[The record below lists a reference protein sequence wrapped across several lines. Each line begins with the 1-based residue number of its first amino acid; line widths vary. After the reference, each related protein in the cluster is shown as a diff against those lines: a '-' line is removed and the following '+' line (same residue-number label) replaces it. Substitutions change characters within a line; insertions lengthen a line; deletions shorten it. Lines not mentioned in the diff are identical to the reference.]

1 MKNNF
6 FKICTICS
14 LFIVFFMVISCA
26 NDAETK
32 YIVTNQIVQVPAE
45 EQEKTYS
52 VNVLN
57 NIICKENL
65 QGIDRLYFK
74 EGAEDIPYVN
84 IELLCNNFTTVEYP
98 EKYKVLITSNNN
110 NYTSTVLIDLT
121 KRKIYFS
128 NYDHY
133 MSQFYGGSS
142 KKTFFDLANVK
153 ENDFIKIE
161 KSFNSWG
168 APIEVNF
175 SGFEDFVL
183 CAEIDGKLNYYVSL
197 NTFGNLFTAFKSV
210 VYNGK
215 EVYSRNE
222 IIDKIVN
229 REEFREEFYRFD
241 EGTGK
246 KMRSSALTDFTYNEL
261 CINLDLNYGL
271 KELHGNKFDC
281 FDSYFEYVGLKS
293 KLLDP
298 DPEIFCKAIWEL
310 CHAYFSDYHSIFM
323 LASYYCGY
331 DIAKKF
337 AERVETGDE
346 NLLTGNSL
354 YEKMVLYKTARQNV
368 YREKVP
374 GLEFS
379 DDGKTAIVRFDQYT
393 TSGDS
398 DLNAIINETNLELGK
413 TTEDICN
420 SIKENY
426 TAIQKDIKTE
436 YYLYCVNKMIKK
448 NPEVE
453 NVILDMSNNG
463 GGACRTAVAT
473 LAWMLGEVQTNITN
487 SITGAKFSS
496 VYVCDIN
503 ADGKFDE
510 NDTIKDKKLFC
521 LISPASFSCGNMVP
535 AMLKSSDRV
544 VLLGETSGG
553 GSACVYSTMA
563 ADSTIFQISSRYV
576 MSENKNGSNYDIDK
590 GIEPHVRLQPETLY
604 NKEKICSIV
613 ANKN

>member
-6 FKICTICS
+6 YKICSICS

-57 NIICKENL
+57 NIICKEIL
-65 QGIDRLYFK
+65 QGNDRVYFK

-84 IELLCNNFTTVEYP
+84 IEKLCNYFTVEYP

-133 MSQFYGGSS
+133 MSKFRSRSS
-142 KKTFFDLANVK
+142 KTFFDFAEVQ

-197 NTFGNLFTAFKSV
+197 NTFGNLFTNYRY

-222 IIDKIVN
+222 IIDNVN
-229 REEFREEFYRFD
+229 KKEFYRFD

-346 NLLTGNSL
+346 NLLTGGSIDKKSEL
-354 YEKMVLYKTARQNV
+354 YNTARQNV
-368 YREKVP
+368 YGENVP

-379 DDGKTAIVRFDQYT
+379 DDGKTAIVRFDEYT
-393 TSGDS
+393 AAEDS
-398 DLNAIINETNLELGK
+398 DLNAIINETNQKLEK
-413 TTEDICN
+413 TTEEICEL
-420 SIKENY
+420 IKTDY
-426 TAIQKDIKTE
+426 IAIQKHIVTE
-436 YYLYCVNKMIKK
+436 YYLYCVNKMIKE

-487 SITGAKFSS
+487 SITGAKCSS

-553 GSACVYSTMA
+553 GSACVYTTMA

-604 NKEKICSIV
+604 DRETICRIV
-613 ANKN
+613 ANMD

>member
-32 YIVTNQIVQVPAE
+32 YMIVQVPAE

-57 NIICKENL
+57 NIICKEIL
-65 QGIDRLYFK
+65 QGNDRVYFK

-84 IELLCNNFTTVEYP
+84 IEKLRNYFTVEYP

-110 NYTSTVLIDLT
+110 NYTSTALIDLT

-133 MSQFYGGSS
+133 MSMFQSS
-142 KKTFFDLANVK
+142 SSKTFFDIANVQ

-197 NTFGNLFTAFKSV
+197 NTFGNLFTNYRY

-215 EVYSRNE
+215 EEYSVNK
-222 IIDKIVN
+222 IINNGFDNAK
-229 REEFREEFYRFD
+229 EFYRFD

-246 KMRSSALTDFTYNEL
+246 KMRSSALTNFTYNEL

-293 KLLDP
+293 KLLNP
-298 DPEIFCKAIWEL
+298 DPEIFCKAIWDL
-310 CHAYFSDYHSIFM
+310 CEAYFSDNHSNFKF
-323 LASYYCGY
+323 ASYYCGY

-346 NLLTGNSL
+346 NLLTGNSISKKMEL
-354 YEKMVLYKTARQNV
+354 YYTARQNA
-368 YREKVP
+368 YDENIP

-379 DDGKTAIVRFDQYT
+379 DDEKTAIVRFDHYT

-448 NPEVE
+448 NPKVE
-453 NVILDMSNNG
+453 NVILDMSNNTG
-463 GGACRTAVAT
+463 GSCRTAVAT

-487 SITGAKFSS
+487 SITGAKCSS

-553 GSACVYSTMA
+553 GSACVYPTMA
-563 ADSTIFQISSRYV
+563 ADSTTFRISSRYV

-613 ANKN
+613 ANMK

>member
-6 FKICTICS
+6 YKICSICS
-14 LFIVFFMVISCA
+14 LFIVFFMVISCS

-32 YIVTNQIVQVPAE
+32 YMVVQVPAE

-65 QGIDRLYFK
+65 QGIDCLYFK

-84 IELLCNNFTTVEYP
+84 IEELCNYYFTVEYP
-98 EKYKVLITSNNN
+98 EKYKVLITSKNN

-133 MSQFYGGSS
+133 ISQFYSESS
-142 KKTFFDLANVK
+142 KLFFDLANVQ

-197 NTFGNLFTAFKSV
+197 NTYGNLFTAFKSV

-215 EVYSRNE
+215 EVYSVNK
-222 IIDKIVN
+222 IIYNGFDNPK
-229 REEFREEFYRFD
+229 EFYRFD

-293 KLLDP
+293 KLLNP
-298 DPEIFCKAIWEL
+298 DPEIFCKAIWDL
-310 CHAYFSDYHSIFM
+310 CEAYFSDNHSNFKF
-323 LASYYCGY
+323 ASYYCGY

-346 NLLTGNSL
+346 NLLTGNSISKKMEL
-354 YEKMVLYKTARQNV
+354 YYTARQNV
-368 YREKVP
+368 YGEDIP

-379 DDGKTAIVRFDQYT
+379 DDGKTAIVRFDHYT
-393 TSGDS
+393 NSEDY
-398 DLNAIINETNLELGK
+398 DLNAIINETNQKLEK

-426 TAIQKDIKTE
+426 TAIQKDIDTE
-436 YYLYCVNKMIKK
+436 YYLYCVNKMIKE

-453 NVILDMSNNG
+453 NVILDMSNNTG
-463 GGACRTAVAT
+463 GSCRTAVAT

-487 SITGAKFSS
+487 SITGAKCSS

-553 GSACVYSTMA
+553 GSACVYPTMA
-563 ADSTIFQISSRYV
+563 ADSTTFRISSRYV

-604 NKEKICSIV
+604 DRETICSIV
-613 ANKN
+613 ANMD

>member
-6 FKICTICS
+6 YKICSICS

-84 IELLCNNFTTVEYP
+84 IEVLCDDFTVEYP
-98 EKYKVLITSNNN
+98 EKYKVLITSKNN

-133 MSQFYGGSS
+133 ISQFYSESS
-142 KKTFFDLANVK
+142 KLFFDLANVQ

-197 NTFGNLFTAFKSV
+197 NTYGNLFTAFKSV

-215 EVYSRNE
+215 EVYSVNK
-222 IIDKIVN
+222 IINNGFDNAK
-229 REEFREEFYRFD
+229 EFYRFD

-246 KMRSSALTDFTYNEL
+246 KMRSSALTNFTYNEL

-293 KLLDP
+293 KLLNP
-298 DPEIFCKAIWEL
+298 DPEIFCKAIWDL
-310 CHAYFSDYHSIFM
+310 CEAYFSDNHSNFKF
-323 LASYYCGY
+323 ASYYCGY

-346 NLLTGNSL
+346 NLLTGNSISKKMEL
-354 YEKMVLYKTARQNV
+354 YYTARQNA
-368 YREKVP
+368 YDENIP

-379 DDGKTAIVRFDQYT
+379 DDEKTAIVRFDHYT

-398 DLNAIINETNLELGK
+398 DLNAIINKTNLELGK

-426 TAIQKDIKTE
+426 TAIQNDIKTE

-448 NPEVE
+448 NPKVE
-453 NVILDMSNNG
+453 NVILDMSNNTG
-463 GGACRTAVAT
+463 GSCRTAVAT

-487 SITGAKFSS
+487 SITGAKCSS

-553 GSACVYSTMA
+553 GSAVVYPTMA
-563 ADSTIFQISSRYV
+563 ADSTTFRISSRYV

-604 NKEKICSIV
+604 DRETICSIV
-613 ANKN
+613 ANMD

>member
-6 FKICTICS
+6 YKICSICS

-57 NIICKENL
+57 NIICKETL
-65 QGIDRLYFK
+65 QGKARAYFK

-84 IELLCNNFTTVEYP
+84 IEELCNNFTTVEYP

-110 NYTSTVLIDLT
+110 NYTSTALIDLT

-133 MSQFYGGSS
+133 MSQFRSCSS
-142 KKTFFDLANVK
+142 KTFFDFAHVQ

-197 NTFGNLFTAFKSV
+197 NTYGNLFTAFKSV

-215 EVYSRNE
+215 EVYSVNK
-222 IIDKIVN
+222 IINNNGFDNAK
-229 REEFREEFYRFD
+229 EFYRFD

-246 KMRSSALTDFTYNEL
+246 KMRSSALTNFTYNEL

-293 KLLDP
+293 KLLNP
-298 DPEIFCKAIWEL
+298 DPEIFCKAIWDL
-310 CHAYFSDYHSIFM
+310 CEAYFSDNHSNFKF
-323 LASYYCGY
+323 ASYYCGY

-346 NLLTGNSL
+346 NLLTGESL
-354 YEKMVLYKTARQNV
+354 GKKIELYYTARQNA
-368 YREKVP
+368 YIENIP

-379 DDGKTAIVRFDQYT
+379 DDGKTAIVRFDHYT

-426 TAIQKDIKTE
+426 TAIQNDIKTE

-453 NVILDMSNNG
+453 NVILDMSNNTG
-463 GGACRTAVAT
+463 GSCRTAVAT
-473 LAWMLGEVQTNITN
+473 LAWMLGEVQINITN
-487 SITGAKFSS
+487 SITGAKCSS

-553 GSACVYSTMA
+553 GSACVYPTMT
-563 ADSTIFQISSRYV
+563 ADSTTFRISSRYV

-604 NKEKICSIV
+604 DRETICSIV
-613 ANKN
+613 ANMD

>member
-65 QGIDRLYFK
+65 QGIDCLYFK

-84 IELLCNNFTTVEYP
+84 ITELCNYFTVEYP

-110 NYTSTVLIDLT
+110 NYTSTALIDLT

-133 MSQFYGGSS
+133 ISQFYSESS
-142 KKTFFDLANVK
+142 KLFFDLANVQ

-197 NTFGNLFTAFKSV
+197 NTYGNLFTAFKSV

-215 EVYSRNE
+215 EVYSVNK
-222 IIDKIVN
+222 IINNGFDNAK
-229 REEFREEFYRFD
+229 EFYRFD

-246 KMRSSALTDFTYNEL
+246 KMRSSALTNFTYNEL

-298 DPEIFCKAIWEL
+298 DPEIFCKAIWDL
-310 CHAYFSDYHSIFM
+310 CEAYFSDNHSNFKF
-323 LASYYCGY
+323 ASYYCGY

-346 NLLTGNSL
+346 NLLTGNSISKKMEL
-354 YEKMVLYKTARQNV
+354 YYTARQNA
-368 YREKVP
+368 YDENIP

-379 DDGKTAIVRFDQYT
+379 DDGKTAIVRFDHYT
-393 TSGDS
+393 NSGDS

-413 TTEDICN
+413 TTEDICDL
-420 SIKENY
+420 IKKNY
-426 TAIQKDIKTE
+426 TSIQNDIKTE
-436 YYLYCVNKMIKK
+436 YYLYCVNKMIKE

-487 SITGAKFSS
+487 SITGAKCSS

-553 GSACVYSTMA
+553 GSACVYPTMA
-563 ADSTIFQISSRYV
+563 ADSTTFRISSRYV

-613 ANKN
+613 ADMK

>member
-14 LFIVFFMVISCA
+14 IFIVFFMVISCA

-32 YIVTNQIVQVPAE
+32 YMIVQVPAE

-57 NIICKENL
+57 NIICKEIL
-65 QGIDRLYFK
+65 QGNDRVYFK

-84 IELLCNNFTTVEYP
+84 IEKLRNYFTVEYP

-110 NYTSTVLIDLT
+110 NYTSTALIDLT

-133 MSQFYGGSS
+133 MSKFQRNSS
-142 KKTFFDLANVK
+142 KTFFDIANLASEQ

-183 CAEIDGKLNYYVSL
+183 CAEIDGELNYYVSL
-197 NTFGNLFTAFKSV
+197 NTFGNLFTNGQY

-215 EVYSRNE
+215 EVYSVNKIINE
-222 IIDKIVN
+222 FDNAK
-229 REEFREEFYRFD
+229 EFYRFD

-293 KLLDP
+293 KLLNP
-298 DPEIFCKAIWEL
+298 DPEIFCKAIWDL
-310 CHAYFSDYHSIFM
+310 CHAYFSDNHSNFL

-346 NLLTGNSL
+346 NLLTGGSIDKKSEL
-354 YEKMVLYKTARQNV
+354 YNTARQNV
-368 YREKVP
+368 YGENVP

-379 DDGKTAIVRFDQYT
+379 DDGKTAIVRFDEYT
-393 TSGDS
+393 AAEDS
-398 DLNAIINETNLELGK
+398 DLNAIINETNQKLEK
-413 TTEDICN
+413 TTIEICEL
-420 SIKENY
+420 IKTDY
-426 TAIQKDIKTE
+426 TAIQKHIVTE
-436 YYLYCVNKMIKK
+436 YYLYCVNKMIKEK
-448 NPEVE
+448 PEVE

-487 SITGAKFSS
+487 SITGAKCSS

-553 GSACVYSTMA
+553 GSAVVYETMA
-563 ADSTIFQISSRYV
+563 ADSTIFRISSRYV

-604 NKEKICSIV
+604 DRETICSIV
-613 ANKN
+613 ANMD

>member
-32 YIVTNQIVQVPAE
+32 YMIVQVPAE
-45 EQEKTYS
+45 EKEKTYS

-65 QGIDRLYFK
+65 QGIDCLYFK

-84 IELLCNNFTTVEYP
+84 IEELCNYYFTVEYP

-133 MSQFYGGSS
+133 ISQFYSESS
-142 KKTFFDLANVK
+142 KLFFDLANVQ

-197 NTFGNLFTAFKSV
+197 NTYGNLFTAFKSV

-215 EVYSRNE
+215 EVYSVNK
-222 IIDKIVN
+222 IINNGFDNAK
-229 REEFREEFYRFD
+229 EFYRFD

-246 KMRSSALTDFTYNEL
+246 KMRSSALTNFTYNEL

-293 KLLDP
+293 KLLNP
-298 DPEIFCKAIWEL
+298 DPEIFCKAIWDL
-310 CHAYFSDYHSIFM
+310 CEAYFSDNHSNFKF
-323 LASYYCGY
+323 ASYYCGY

-346 NLLTGNSL
+346 NLLTGNSISKKMEL
-354 YEKMVLYKTARQNV
+354 YYTARQNA
-368 YREKVP
+368 YDENIP

-379 DDGKTAIVRFDQYT
+379 DDEKTAIVRFDHYT

-426 TAIQKDIKTE
+426 TAIQNDIKTE

-448 NPEVE
+448 NPKVE
-453 NVILDMSNNG
+453 NVILDMSNNTG
-463 GGACRTAVAT
+463 GSCRTAVAT

-487 SITGAKFSS
+487 SITGAKCSS

-553 GSACVYSTMA
+553 GSAVVYETMA
-563 ADSTIFQISSRYV
+563 ADSTIFNISSRYV

-604 NKEKICSIV
+604 DRETICSIV
-613 ANKN
+613 ANMD

>member
-6 FKICTICS
+6 YKICSICS

-32 YIVTNQIVQVPAE
+32 YMIVQVPAE
-45 EQEKTYS
+45 EKEKTYS

-65 QGIDRLYFK
+65 QGIDCLYFK

-84 IELLCNNFTTVEYP
+84 IEELCNYYFTVEYP
-98 EKYKVLITSNNN
+98 EKYKVLITSKNN

-133 MSQFYGGSS
+133 ISQFYSESS
-142 KKTFFDLANVK
+142 KLFFDLANVQ

-197 NTFGNLFTAFKSV
+197 NTYGNLFTAFKSV

-215 EVYSRNE
+215 EVYSVNK
-222 IIDKIVN
+222 IIYNGFDNPK
-229 REEFREEFYRFD
+229 EFYRFD

-293 KLLDP
+293 KLLNP
-298 DPEIFCKAIWEL
+298 DPEIFCKAIWDL
-310 CHAYFSDYHSIFM
+310 CEAYFSDNHSNFKF
-323 LASYYCGY
+323 ASYYCGY

-346 NLLTGNSL
+346 NLLTGNSISKKMEL
-354 YEKMVLYKTARQNV
+354 YYTARQNV
-368 YREKVP
+368 YGEDIP

-379 DDGKTAIVRFDQYT
+379 DDGKTAIVRFDHYT
-393 TSGDS
+393 NSEDY
-398 DLNAIINETNLELGK
+398 DLNAIINETNQKLEK

-426 TAIQKDIKTE
+426 TAIQKDIDTE
-436 YYLYCVNKMIKK
+436 YYLYCVNKMIKE

-453 NVILDMSNNG
+453 NVILDMSNNTG
-463 GGACRTAVAT
+463 GSCRTAVAT
-473 LAWMLGEVQTNITN
+473 LAWMLGEVQTSITN

-553 GSACVYSTMA
+553 GSACVYPTMA
-563 ADSTIFQISSRYV
+563 ADSTTFRISSRYV

-604 NKEKICSIV
+604 DRETICSIV
-613 ANKN
+613 ANMD

>member
-6 FKICTICS
+6 YKICSICS
-14 LFIVFFMVISCA
+14 LFIVFFMVISCS

-32 YIVTNQIVQVPAE
+32 YMVVQVPAE

-65 QGIDRLYFK
+65 QGIDCLYFK

-84 IELLCNNFTTVEYP
+84 IEELCNYYFTVEYP
-98 EKYKVLITSNNN
+98 EKYKVLITSKNN

-133 MSQFYGGSS
+133 ISQFYSESS
-142 KKTFFDLANVK
+142 KTFFDLASVQ

-197 NTFGNLFTAFKSV
+197 NTYGNLFTAFKSV

-215 EVYSRNE
+215 EVYSVNK
-222 IIDKIVN
+222 IIYNGFDNPK
-229 REEFREEFYRFD
+229 EFYRFD

-246 KMRSSALTDFTYNEL
+246 KMRSSALTNFTYNEL

-293 KLLDP
+293 KLLNP
-298 DPEIFCKAIWEL
+298 DPEIFCKAIWDL
-310 CHAYFSDYHSIFM
+310 CEAYFSDNHSNFKF
-323 LASYYCGY
+323 ASYYCGY

-346 NLLTGNSL
+346 NLLTGNSISKKMEL
-354 YEKMVLYKTARQNV
+354 YYTARQNV
-368 YREKVP
+368 YGEKVP

-379 DDGKTAIVRFDQYT
+379 SDGKTAIVRFDEYT
-393 TSGDS
+393 TYGAS
-398 DLNAIINETNLELGK
+398 DLNAIINEK

-426 TAIQKDIKTE
+426 TAIQKDIDTE
-436 YYLYCVNKMIKK
+436 YYLYCVNKMIKE

-453 NVILDMSNNG
+453 NVILDMSNNTG
-463 GGACRTAVAT
+463 GSCRTAVAT

-487 SITGAKFSS
+487 SITGAKCSS

-553 GSACVYSTMA
+553 GSACVYPTMA
-563 ADSTIFQISSRYV
+563 ADSTTFRISSRYV

-604 NKEKICSIV
+604 DRETICSIV
-613 ANKN
+613 ANMD

>member
-6 FKICTICS
+6 YKICTICS
-14 LFIVFFMVISCA
+14 LFIVFFMVISCS

-32 YIVTNQIVQVPAE
+32 YIVTNQIVQVPEE

-57 NIICKENL
+57 NIICKETL
-65 QGIDRLYFK
+65 QGKARAYFK

-84 IELLCNNFTTVEYP
+84 ITELCNNFTTVEYP

-110 NYTSTVLIDLT
+110 NYTSKALIDLT

-133 MSQFYGGSS
+133 MSQFRSCSS
-142 KKTFFDLANVK
+142 KTFFDFAHVQ

-183 CAEIDGKLNYYVSL
+183 CAEIDGELNYYVSL
-197 NTFGNLFTAFKSV
+197 NAFGNLFTNGQY

-215 EVYSRNE
+215 EVYSVN
-222 IIDKIVN
+222 KIMD
-229 REEFREEFYRFD
+229 EFDNKEEFYRSD

-298 DPEIFCKAIWEL
+298 DPEIFCKAIWDL
-310 CHAYFSDYHSIFM
+310 CEAYFSDNHSNFGY
-323 LASYYCGY
+323 ASYYCGY
-331 DIAKKF
+331 DIAEKF
-337 AERVETGDE
+337 RERVETGDE
-346 NLLTGNSL
+346 TLLTGNSFYKKRKL
-354 YEKMVLYKTARQNV
+354 YNTARQNV
-368 YREKVP
+368 YGKNIP

-379 DDGKTAIVRFDQYT
+379 GDGKTAIVRFDEYT

-398 DLNAIINETNLELGK
+398 DLNAIINEKNKKLGK
-413 TTEDICN
+413 TTEEICEL
-420 SIKENY
+420 IKTDY
-426 TAIQKDIKTE
+426 TAIQNDIVTE
-436 YYLYCVNKMIKK
+436 YYLYCVNKMIKEK
-448 NPEVE
+448 PEVE

-487 SITGAKFSS
+487 SITGAKCSS

-553 GSACVYSTMA
+553 GSSVVYNTMA
-563 ADSTIFQISSRYV
+563 ADSTMFRISSRYV

-604 NKEKICSIV
+604 DRETICSIV
-613 ANKN
+613 ANMD

>member
-1 MKNNF
+1 
-6 FKICTICS
+6 
-14 LFIVFFMVISCA
+14 MVISCA

-32 YIVTNQIVQVPAE
+32 YMIVQVPAE

-57 NIICKENL
+57 NIICKETL
-65 QGIDRLYFK
+65 QGKARAYFK

-84 IELLCNNFTTVEYP
+84 ITELCNYFTVEYP

-110 NYTSTVLIDLT
+110 NYTSTALIDLT

-473 LAWMLGEVQTNITN
+473 LAWMLGEVQINTTN

-553 GSACVYSTMA
+553 GSAVVYETMA

-613 ANKN
+613 ANMN

>member
-6 FKICTICS
+6 YKICSICS
-14 LFIVFFMVISCA
+14 LFIVFFMVISCS

-32 YIVTNQIVQVPAE
+32 YMVVQVPAE

-65 QGIDRLYFK
+65 QGIDCLYFK

-84 IELLCNNFTTVEYP
+84 IEELCNYYFTVEYP
-98 EKYKVLITSNNN
+98 EKYKVLITSKNN

-133 MSQFYGGSS
+133 ISQFYSESS
-142 KKTFFDLANVK
+142 KLFFDLANVQ

-197 NTFGNLFTAFKSV
+197 NTYGNLFTAFKSV

-215 EVYSRNE
+215 EVYSVNK
-222 IIDKIVN
+222 IIYNGFDNPK
-229 REEFREEFYRFD
+229 EFYRFD

-293 KLLDP
+293 KLLNP
-298 DPEIFCKAIWEL
+298 DPEIFCKAIWDL
-310 CHAYFSDYHSIFM
+310 CEAYFSDNHSNFKF
-323 LASYYCGY
+323 ASYYCGY

-346 NLLTGNSL
+346 NLLTGNSISKKMEL
-354 YEKMVLYKTARQNV
+354 YYTARQNV
-368 YREKVP
+368 YGEDIP

-379 DDGKTAIVRFDQYT
+379 DDGKTAIVRFDHYT
-393 TSGDS
+393 NSEDY
-398 DLNAIINETNLELGK
+398 DLNAIINETNQKLEK

-426 TAIQKDIKTE
+426 TAIQKDIDTE
-436 YYLYCVNKMIKK
+436 YYLYCVNKMIKE

-453 NVILDMSNNG
+453 NVILDMSNNTG
-463 GGACRTAVAT
+463 GSCRTAVAT

-487 SITGAKFSS
+487 SITGAKCSS

-553 GSACVYSTMA
+553 GSAVVYPTMA
-563 ADSTIFQISSRYV
+563 ADSTTFRISSRYV

-613 ANKN
+613 ANMK

>member
-1 MKNNF
+1 
-6 FKICTICS
+6 
-14 LFIVFFMVISCA
+14 MVISCA

-45 EQEKTYS
+45 EKEKTYS

-65 QGIDRLYFK
+65 QGIDCLYFK

-84 IELLCNNFTTVEYP
+84 IEELCNYYFTVEYP
-98 EKYKVLITSNNN
+98 EKYKVLITSKNN

-133 MSQFYGGSS
+133 ISQFYSESS
-142 KKTFFDLANVK
+142 KLFFDLANVQ

-197 NTFGNLFTAFKSV
+197 NTYGNLFTLSQY

-215 EVYSRNE
+215 EVYSVNK
-222 IIDKIVN
+222 IINKFDNV
-229 REEFREEFYRFD
+229 REFYRFD

-293 KLLDP
+293 KLLNP
-298 DPEIFCKAIWEL
+298 DPEIFCKAIWDL
-310 CHAYFSDYHSIFM
+310 CEAYFSDNHSNFKF
-323 LASYYCGY
+323 ASYYCGY

-346 NLLTGNSL
+346 NLLTGESL
-354 YEKMVLYKTARQNV
+354 GKKIELYYTARQNA
-368 YREKVP
+368 YIENIP

-379 DDGKTAIVRFDQYT
+379 DDEKTAIVRFDHYT

-398 DLNAIINETNLELGK
+398 DLNAIIKETNLELGK

-448 NPEVE
+448 NPKVE
-453 NVILDMSNNG
+453 NVILDMSNNTG
-463 GGACRTAVAT
+463 GSCRTAVAT

-487 SITGAKFSS
+487 SITGAKCSS

-553 GSACVYSTMA
+553 GSACVYPTMT
-563 ADSTIFQISSRYV
+563 ADSTTFRISSRYV

-604 NKEKICSIV
+604 DRETICSIV
-613 ANKN
+613 ADMN

>member
-6 FKICTICS
+6 YKICLICS

-32 YIVTNQIVQVPAE
+32 YMIVQIPAE

-57 NIICKENL
+57 NIICKETL
-65 QGIDRLYFK
+65 QGKARAYFK

-84 IELLCNNFTTVEYP
+84 ITALCNDDFTVEYP

-110 NYTSTVLIDLT
+110 NYTSTALIDLT

-133 MSQFYGGSS
+133 MSMFQSS
-142 KKTFFDLANVK
+142 SSKTFFDIANVQ

-197 NTFGNLFTAFKSV
+197 NTFGNLFTNYRY

-215 EVYSRNE
+215 EVYSVNK
-222 IIDKIVN
+222 IINNGFDNPK
-229 REEFREEFYRFD
+229 EFYRFD

-246 KMRSSALTDFTYNEL
+246 KMRSSALTNFTYNEL

-293 KLLDP
+293 KLLNP
-298 DPEIFCKAIWEL
+298 DPEIFCKAIWDL
-310 CHAYFSDYHSIFM
+310 CEAYFSDNHSNFKF
-323 LASYYCGY
+323 ASYYCGY

-346 NLLTGNSL
+346 NLLTGNSFLKKMEL
-354 YEKMVLYKTARQNV
+354 YYTARQNV
-368 YREKVP
+368 YGEDIP

-379 DDGKTAIVRFDQYT
+379 DDGKTAIVRFDHYT
-393 TSGDS
+393 NSEDY
-398 DLNAIINETNLELGK
+398 DLNAIIKETNLELGK

-426 TAIQKDIKTE
+426 TAIQNDIKTE

-448 NPEVE
+448 NPKVE
-453 NVILDMSNNG
+453 NVILDMSNNTG
-463 GGACRTAVAT
+463 GSCRTAVAT

-487 SITGAKFSS
+487 SITGAKCSS

-503 ADGKFDE
+503 ADVKFDE

-553 GSACVYSTMA
+553 GSAVVYPTMA
-563 ADSTIFQISSRYV
+563 ADSTTFRISSRYV

-613 ANKN
+613 ANMK

>member
-6 FKICTICS
+6 YKICSICS

-32 YIVTNQIVQVPAE
+32 YMVVQVPAE
-45 EQEKTYS
+45 EKEKTYS

-65 QGIDRLYFK
+65 QGIDCLYFK

-84 IELLCNNFTTVEYP
+84 IEELCNYYFTVEYP
-98 EKYKVLITSNNN
+98 EKYKVLITSKNN

-133 MSQFYGGSS
+133 ISQFYSESS
-142 KKTFFDLANVK
+142 KLFFDLANVQ

-197 NTFGNLFTAFKSV
+197 NTFGNLFTNYRY

-215 EVYSRNE
+215 EEYGIDE
-222 IIDKIVN
+222 IINKIGN
-229 REEFREEFYRFD
+229 FYRFD

-246 KMRSSALTDFTYNEL
+246 KMRSSALTNFTYNEL

-293 KLLDP
+293 KLLNP
-298 DPEIFCKAIWEL
+298 DPEIFCKAIWDL
-310 CHAYFSDYHSIFM
+310 CEAYFSDNHSNFK
-323 LASYYCGY
+323 LVSYYCGY

-346 NLLTGNSL
+346 NLLTGNSISKKMEL
-354 YEKMVLYKTARQNV
+354 YYTARQNV
-368 YREKVP
+368 YGEKVP

-379 DDGKTAIVRFDQYT
+379 SDGKTAIVRFDEYT
-393 TSGDS
+393 TYGAS
-398 DLNAIINETNLELGK
+398 DLNAIINEK

-426 TAIQKDIKTE
+426 TAIQKDIDTE
-436 YYLYCVNKMIKK
+436 YYLYCVNKMIKE

-453 NVILDMSNNG
+453 NVILDMSNNTG
-463 GGACRTAVAT
+463 GSCRTAVAT

-487 SITGAKFSS
+487 SITGAKCSS

-553 GSACVYSTMA
+553 GSACVYPTMA
-563 ADSTIFQISSRYV
+563 ADSTTFRISSRYV

-613 ANKN
+613 ANMK

>member
-1 MKNNF
+1 MRNNF
-6 FKICTICS
+6 YKICSICS
-14 LFIVFFMVISCA
+14 LFIVFFMVISCS

-32 YIVTNQIVQVPAE
+32 YMVVQVPAE

-65 QGIDRLYFK
+65 RGIDCLYFK

-84 IELLCNNFTTVEYP
+84 IEELCNYYFTVEYP
-98 EKYKVLITSNNN
+98 EKYKVLITSKNN

-133 MSQFYGGSS
+133 ISQFYSESS
-142 KKTFFDLANVK
+142 KTFFDLANVQ

-197 NTFGNLFTAFKSV
+197 NTFGNLFTNYRY

-215 EVYSRNE
+215 EEYGIDE
-222 IIDKIVN
+222 IINKIGN
-229 REEFREEFYRFD
+229 FYRFD

-271 KELHGNKFDC
+271 KELHCNKFDC

-293 KLLDP
+293 KLLNP
-298 DPEIFCKAIWEL
+298 DPEIFCKAIWDL
-310 CHAYFSDYHSIFM
+310 CEAYFSDNHSNFK
-323 LASYYCGY
+323 LVSYYCGY

-346 NLLTGNSL
+346 NLLTGNSISKKMEL
-354 YEKMVLYKTARQNV
+354 YYTARQNA
-368 YREKVP
+368 YGENVP

-379 DDGKTAIVRFDQYT
+379 DDGKTAIVRFDEYT
-393 TSGDS
+393 AAEDS
-398 DLNAIINETNLELGK
+398 DLNAIINETNKKLKK
-413 TTEDICN
+413 TTEEICEL
-420 SIKENY
+420 IKTDY
-426 TAIQKDIKTE
+426 TAIQKDIVTE
-436 YYLYCVNKMIKK
+436 YYLYCVNKMIKEK
-448 NPEVE
+448 PGVE

-487 SITGAKFSS
+487 SITGAKCSS

-553 GSACVYSTMA
+553 GSACVYDTMA
-563 ADSTIFQISSRYV
+563 ADSTIFRISSRYV

-604 NKEKICSIV
+604 NKKKICSIV
-613 ANKN
+613 ADMN

>member
-14 LFIVFFMVISCA
+14 LFIVFFMVISC
-26 NDAETK
+26 
-32 YIVTNQIVQVPAE
+32 YMIVQVPAE

-57 NIICKENL
+57 NIICKEIL
-65 QGIDRLYFK
+65 QGNDRVYFK

-84 IELLCNNFTTVEYP
+84 IEKLCKYFTVEYP
-98 EKYKVLITSNNN
+98 EKYKVKITSNNN

-133 MSQFYGGSS
+133 ISQFYSESS
-142 KKTFFDLANVK
+142 KTFYDFAGVQ

-183 CAEIDGKLNYYVSL
+183 CAEIDGELNYYVSL
-197 NTFGNLFTAFKSV
+197 NTFGNLFTTFKS

-229 REEFREEFYRFD
+229 EEEFYRFD

-298 DPEIFCKAIWEL
+298 DPEIFCKAIWDL
-310 CHAYFSDYHSIFM
+310 CHAYFSDNHSYFE

-331 DIAKKF
+331 DIAEKF
-337 AERVETGDE
+337 KEEVETGDE
-346 NLLTGNSL
+346 TLLTGNSL
-354 YEKMVLYKTARQNV
+354 YEKMVLYKTERQIAYGEN
-368 YREKVP
+368 VP

-379 DDGKTAIVRFDQYT
+379 DDGKTAIVRFDDYT

-398 DLNAIINETNLELGK
+398 DLNAIINETNQKLGK
-413 TTEDICN
+413 TTEEICEL
-420 SIKENY
+420 IKTDY
-426 TAIQKDIKTE
+426 TAIQNDIVTE
-436 YYLYCVNKMIKK
+436 YYLYCVNKMIKEK
-448 NPEVE
+448 PEVE
-453 NVILDMSNNG
+453 NVILDMSNNIG
-463 GGACRTAVAT
+463 GTCRTGVAT
-473 LAWMLGEVQTNITN
+473 LAWMLGEVQINITN
-487 SITGAKFSS
+487 SITGAKCSS

-503 ADGKFDE
+503 ADDKFDE

-553 GSACVYSTMA
+553 GSAVVYETMA
-563 ADSTIFQISSRYV
+563 ADSTIFNISSRYV
-576 MSENKNGSNYDIDK
+576 IKENKNGSNYDIDK

-613 ANKN
+613 ANMD

>member
-14 LFIVFFMVISCA
+14 LFIVFFMVISCS

-32 YIVTNQIVQVPAE
+32 YMVVQVPAE
-45 EQEKTYS
+45 EKEKTYS

-65 QGIDRLYFK
+65 RGIDCLYFK

-84 IELLCNNFTTVEYP
+84 IEELCNYYFTVEYP
-98 EKYKVLITSNNN
+98 EKYKVLITSKNN

-133 MSQFYGGSS
+133 ISQFYSESS
-142 KKTFFDLANVK
+142 KTFFDLASVQ

-197 NTFGNLFTAFKSV
+197 NTYGNLFTAFKSV

-215 EVYSRNE
+215 EVYSVNK
-222 IIDKIVN
+222 IIYNGFDNPK
-229 REEFREEFYRFD
+229 EFYRFD

-293 KLLDP
+293 KLLNP
-298 DPEIFCKAIWEL
+298 DPEIFCKAIWDL
-310 CHAYFSDYHSIFM
+310 CHAYFSDNHSYLE

-346 NLLTGNSL
+346 NLLTGNSISKKMEL
-354 YEKMVLYKTARQNV
+354 YYTARQNV
-368 YREKVP
+368 YGEKVP

-379 DDGKTAIVRFDQYT
+379 SDGKTAIVRFDEYT
-393 TSGDS
+393 TYGAS
-398 DLNAIINETNLELGK
+398 DLNAIINEK

-436 YYLYCVNKMIKK
+436 YYLYCVNKMIKE

-453 NVILDMSNNG
+453 NVILDMSNNTG
-463 GGACRTAVAT
+463 GSCRTAVAT

-487 SITGAKFSS
+487 SITGAKCSS

-553 GSACVYSTMA
+553 GSAVVYPTMA
-563 ADSTIFQISSRYV
+563 ADSTTFRISSRYV

-613 ANKN
+613 ANMK

>member
-6 FKICTICS
+6 YKICSICY
-14 LFIVFFMVISCA
+14 LFIVFFMVISCS

-65 QGIDRLYFK
+65 QGIDCLYFK

-84 IELLCNNFTTVEYP
+84 IEELCNYYFTVEYP
-98 EKYKVLITSNNN
+98 EKYKVLITSKNN

-133 MSQFYGGSS
+133 ISQFYSESS
-142 KKTFFDLANVK
+142 KLFFDLANVQ

-197 NTFGNLFTAFKSV
+197 NTYGNLFTAFKSV

-215 EVYSRNE
+215 EVYSVNK
-222 IIDKIVN
+222 IIYNGFDNPK
-229 REEFREEFYRFD
+229 EFYRFD

-293 KLLDP
+293 KLLNP
-298 DPEIFCKAIWEL
+298 DPEIFCKAIWDL
-310 CHAYFSDYHSIFM
+310 CEAYFSDNHSNFKF
-323 LASYYCGY
+323 ASYYCGY

-346 NLLTGNSL
+346 NLLTGNSISKKMEL
-354 YEKMVLYKTARQNV
+354 YYTARQNV
-368 YREKVP
+368 YGEDIP

-379 DDGKTAIVRFDQYT
+379 DDGKTAIVRFDHYT
-393 TSGDS
+393 NSEDY
-398 DLNAIINETNLELGK
+398 DLNAIINETNQKLEK

-426 TAIQKDIKTE
+426 TAIQKDIDTE
-436 YYLYCVNKMIKK
+436 YYLYCVNKMIKE

-453 NVILDMSNNG
+453 NVILDMSNNTG
-463 GGACRTAVAT
+463 GSCRTAVAT

-487 SITGAKFSS
+487 SITGAKCSS

-553 GSACVYSTMA
+553 GSAVVYQTMA

-613 ANKN
+613 ANMK

>member
-32 YIVTNQIVQVPAE
+32 YMIVQVPAE
-45 EQEKTYS
+45 EKEKTYS

-84 IELLCNNFTTVEYP
+84 IEELCNYYFTVEYP

-133 MSQFYGGSS
+133 ISQFYGGSS
-142 KKTFFDLANVK
+142 KKLFFDLASVQ

-197 NTFGNLFTAFKSV
+197 NTYGNLFTAFKSV

-215 EVYSRNE
+215 EVYSVNK
-222 IIDKIVN
+222 IINNGFDNAK
-229 REEFREEFYRFD
+229 EFYRFD

-293 KLLDP
+293 KLLNP
-298 DPEIFCKAIWEL
+298 DPEIFCKAIWDL
-310 CHAYFSDYHSIFM
+310 CEAYFSDNHSNFKF
-323 LASYYCGY
+323 ASYYCGY

-346 NLLTGNSL
+346 NLLTGNSISKKMEL
-354 YEKMVLYKTARQNV
+354 YYTARQNV
-368 YREKVP
+368 YGENIP

-379 DDGKTAIVRFDQYT
+379 DDEKTAIVRFDHYT

-436 YYLYCVNKMIKK
+436 YYLYCVNKMIKE

-453 NVILDMSNNG
+453 NVILDMSNNTG
-463 GGACRTAVAT
+463 GSCRTAVAT

-487 SITGAKFSS
+487 SITGAKCSS

-553 GSACVYSTMA
+553 GSACVYPTMA

-613 ANKN
+613 ANMK

>member
-1 MKNNF
+1 MKNIF
-6 FKICTICS
+6 FKICTVCS
-14 LFIVFFMVISCA
+14 LFIVFFMVISCS

-32 YIVTNQIVQVPAE
+32 YMIVQVPAE
-45 EQEKTYS
+45 EKEKTYS

-65 QGIDRLYFK
+65 QGIDCLYFK

-84 IELLCNNFTTVEYP
+84 IEELCNYYFTVEYP

-133 MSQFYGGSS
+133 ISQFYSESS
-142 KKTFFDLANVK
+142 KLFFDLANVQ

-197 NTFGNLFTAFKSV
+197 NTYGKLFTAFKSV

-215 EVYSRNE
+215 EVYSVNK
-222 IIDKIVN
+222 IINNNGFDNAK
-229 REEFREEFYRFD
+229 EFYRFD

-246 KMRSSALTDFTYNEL
+246 KMRSSALTNFTYNEL

-293 KLLDP
+293 KLLNP
-298 DPEIFCKAIWEL
+298 DPEIFCKAIWDL
-310 CHAYFSDYHSIFM
+310 CEAYFSDNHSNFKF
-323 LASYYCGY
+323 ASYYCGY

-346 NLLTGNSL
+346 NLLTGNSISKKMEL
-354 YEKMVLYKTARQNV
+354 YYTARQNA
-368 YREKVP
+368 YPEKVP

-398 DLNAIINETNLELGK
+398 DLNAIIKETNLELGK

-426 TAIQKDIKTE
+426 TAIQNDIKTE

-448 NPEVE
+448 NPKVE
-453 NVILDMSNNG
+453 NVILDMSNNTG
-463 GGACRTAVAT
+463 GSCRTAVAT

-487 SITGAKFSS
+487 SITGAKCSS

-553 GSACVYSTMA
+553 GSAVVYPTMA
-563 ADSTIFQISSRYV
+563 ADSTTFRISSRYV

-604 NKEKICSIV
+604 DIKTICSIV
-613 ANKN
+613 ADMN

>member
-1 MKNNF
+1 MKNIF
-6 FKICTICS
+6 FKICTVCS

-45 EQEKTYS
+45 EKEKTYS

-65 QGIDRLYFK
+65 QGIDCLYFK

-84 IELLCNNFTTVEYP
+84 IEKLCKYFTVEYP

-110 NYTSTVLIDLT
+110 NYTSTALIDLT

-133 MSQFYGGSS
+133 MSMFQSS
-142 KKTFFDLANVK
+142 SSKTFFDIASVQ

-197 NTFGNLFTAFKSV
+197 NTFGNLFTNYRY

-215 EVYSRNE
+215 EEYGIDE
-222 IIDKIVN
+222 IINKIGN
-229 REEFREEFYRFD
+229 FYRFD

-293 KLLDP
+293 KLLNP
-298 DPEIFCKAIWEL
+298 DPEIFCKAIWDL
-310 CHAYFSDYHSIFM
+310 CEAYFSDNHSNFKF
-323 LASYYCGY
+323 ASYYCGY

-346 NLLTGNSL
+346 NLLTGNSISKKMEL
-354 YEKMVLYKTARQNV
+354 YYTARQNA
-368 YREKVP
+368 YDENIP

-379 DDGKTAIVRFDQYT
+379 DDGKTAIVRFDHYT
-393 TSGDS
+393 NSEDY
-398 DLNAIINETNLELGK
+398 DLNAIINETNQKLEK
-413 TTEDICN
+413 TTEEICKLIKKNYIAIYADI
-420 SIKENY
+420 
-426 TAIQKDIKTE
+426 DTE
-436 YYLYCVNKMIKK
+436 YYLYCVNKMIKE

-453 NVILDMSNNG
+453 NVILDMSNNTG
-463 GGACRTAVAT
+463 GSCRTAVAT

-487 SITGAKFSS
+487 SITGAKCSS

-553 GSACVYSTMA
+553 GSACVYPTMA
-563 ADSTIFQISSRYV
+563 ADSTTFRISSRYV

-604 NKEKICSIV
+604 DREKICGIV
-613 ANKN
+613 ANMD

>member
-6 FKICTICS
+6 YKICSICS
-14 LFIVFFMVISCA
+14 LFIVFFMVISCS

-32 YIVTNQIVQVPAE
+32 YMVVQVPAE

-65 QGIDRLYFK
+65 QGIDCLYFK

-84 IELLCNNFTTVEYP
+84 ITELCNYFTVEYP
-98 EKYKVLITSNNN
+98 EKYKVLITSKNN

-133 MSQFYGGSS
+133 ISQFYSESS
-142 KKTFFDLANVK
+142 KLFFDLANVQ

-197 NTFGNLFTAFKSV
+197 NTYGNLFTAFKSV

-215 EVYSRNE
+215 EVYSVN
-222 IIDKIVN
+222 IVN
-229 REEFREEFYRFD
+229 YLNEFDNAKEFYRFD

-246 KMRSSALTDFTYNEL
+246 KMRSSALTDFTYKEL

-293 KLLDP
+293 KLLNP
-298 DPEIFCKAIWEL
+298 DPEIFCKAIWDL
-310 CHAYFSDYHSIFM
+310 CEAYFSDNHSNFKF
-323 LASYYCGY
+323 ASYYCGY

-346 NLLTGNSL
+346 NLLTGNSISKKMEL
-354 YEKMVLYKTARQNV
+354 YYTARQNV
-368 YREKVP
+368 YGEDIP

-379 DDGKTAIVRFDQYT
+379 DDGKTAIVRFDHYT
-393 TSGDS
+393 NSEDY
-398 DLNAIINETNLELGK
+398 DLNAIINETNQKLEK

-426 TAIQKDIKTE
+426 TAIQKDIVTE
-436 YYLYCVNKMIKK
+436 YYLYCVNKMIKE

-453 NVILDMSNNG
+453 NVILDMSNNTG
-463 GGACRTAVAT
+463 GSCRTAVAT

-487 SITGAKFSS
+487 SITGAKCSS

-553 GSACVYSTMA
+553 GSACVYPTMA
-563 ADSTIFQISSRYV
+563 ADSTTFRISSRYV

-604 NKEKICSIV
+604 DRETICSIV
-613 ANKN
+613 ANMD

>member
-1 MKNNF
+1 
-6 FKICTICS
+6 
-14 LFIVFFMVISCA
+14 
-26 NDAETK
+26 
-32 YIVTNQIVQVPAE
+32 
-45 EQEKTYS
+45 
-52 VNVLN
+52 
-57 NIICKENL
+57 
-65 QGIDRLYFK
+65 
-74 EGAEDIPYVN
+74 
-84 IELLCNNFTTVEYP
+84 
-98 EKYKVLITSNNN
+98 
-110 NYTSTVLIDLT
+110 
-121 KRKIYFS
+121 
-128 NYDHY
+128 
-133 MSQFYGGSS
+133 MSKFRSRSS
-142 KKTFFDLANVK
+142 KTFFDFAEVQ

-183 CAEIDGKLNYYVSL
+183 CAEIDGELNYYVSL
-197 NTFGNLFTAFKSV
+197 NTFGNLFTNNQY

-215 EVYSRNE
+215 EVYSVN
-222 IIDKIVN
+222 IVN
-229 REEFREEFYRFD
+229 YLNEFDNAKEFYRFD

-246 KMRSSALTDFTYNEL
+246 KMRSSALTDFTYKEL

-298 DPEIFCKAIWEL
+298 DPEIFCKAIWDL
-310 CHAYFSDYHSIFM
+310 CAAYFSDNHSNFE

-337 AERVETGDE
+337 KERVETGDE
-346 NLLTGNSL
+346 NLLTGNSISKKMEL
-354 YEKMVLYKTARQNV
+354 YYTARQNA
-368 YREKVP
+368 YDENIP

-379 DDGKTAIVRFDQYT
+379 DDEKTAIVRFDHYT

-426 TAIQKDIKTE
+426 TAIQNDIKTE

-448 NPEVE
+448 NPKVE
-453 NVILDMSNNG
+453 NVILDMSNNTG
-463 GGACRTAVAT
+463 GSCRTAVAT
-473 LAWMLGEVQTNITN
+473 LAWMLGEVQINTTN

-553 GSACVYSTMA
+553 GSAVVYETMA
-563 ADSTIFQISSRYV
+563 ADSTIFNISSRYV

-613 ANKN
+613 ANMN

>member
-1 MKNNF
+1 MKNIF

-14 LFIVFFMVISCA
+14 LSIVFFMVISCA

-32 YIVTNQIVQVPAE
+32 YIVTNQIVQVPEE

-65 QGIDRLYFK
+65 QGIDCLYFK

-84 IELLCNNFTTVEYP
+84 IEALCNDDFTVEYP

-110 NYTSTVLIDLT
+110 NYTSTALIDLT

-133 MSQFYGGSS
+133 MSMFQSS
-142 KKTFFDLANVK
+142 SSKTFFDIANVQ

-197 NTFGNLFTAFKSV
+197 NTYGNLFTAFKSV

-215 EVYSRNE
+215 EVYSVNK
-222 IIDKIVN
+222 IINNGFDNAK
-229 REEFREEFYRFD
+229 EFYRFD

-246 KMRSSALTDFTYNEL
+246 KMRSSALTNFTYNEL

-293 KLLDP
+293 KLLNP
-298 DPEIFCKAIWEL
+298 DPEIFCKAIWDL
-310 CHAYFSDYHSIFM
+310 CEAYFSDNHSNFKF
-323 LASYYCGY
+323 ASYYCGY

-346 NLLTGNSL
+346 NLLTGNSISKKMEL
-354 YEKMVLYKTARQNV
+354 YYTARQNA
-368 YREKVP
+368 YSENVP

-379 DDGKTAIVRFDQYT
+379 DDGKTAIVRFDHYT
-393 TSGDS
+393 NSGDS

-413 TTEDICN
+413 TTEDICEL
-420 SIKENY
+420 IKTDY
-426 TAIQKDIKTE
+426 TAIQNYIVTE
-436 YYLYCVNKMIKK
+436 YYLYCVNKMIKE

-453 NVILDMSNNG
+453 NVILDMSNNT

-487 SITGAKFSS
+487 SITGAKCSS

-553 GSACVYSTMA
+553 GSAVVYPTMA
-563 ADSTIFQISSRYV
+563 ADSTTFRISSRYV

-613 ANKN
+613 ANMK

>member
-6 FKICTICS
+6 YKICLICS

-32 YIVTNQIVQVPAE
+32 YMIVQIPAE

-57 NIICKENL
+57 NIICKETL
-65 QGIDRLYFK
+65 QGKARAYFK

-84 IELLCNNFTTVEYP
+84 ITALCNDDFTVEYP

-110 NYTSTVLIDLT
+110 NYTSTALIDLT

-133 MSQFYGGSS
+133 MSMFQSS
-142 KKTFFDLANVK
+142 SSKTFFDIANVQ

-197 NTFGNLFTAFKSV
+197 NTFGNLFTNYRY

-215 EVYSRNE
+215 EVYSVNK
-222 IIDKIVN
+222 IINNGFDNPK
-229 REEFREEFYRFD
+229 EFYRFD

-246 KMRSSALTDFTYNEL
+246 KMRSSALTNFTYNEL

-293 KLLDP
+293 KLLNP
-298 DPEIFCKAIWEL
+298 DPEIFCKAIWDL
-310 CHAYFSDYHSIFM
+310 CEAYFSDNHSNFKF
-323 LASYYCGY
+323 ASYYCGY

-346 NLLTGNSL
+346 NLLTGNSFLKKMEL
-354 YEKMVLYKTARQNV
+354 YYTARQNV
-368 YREKVP
+368 YGEDIP

-379 DDGKTAIVRFDQYT
+379 DDGKTAIVRFDHYT
-393 TSGDS
+393 NSEDY
-398 DLNAIINETNLELGK
+398 DLNAIIKETNLELGK

-426 TAIQKDIKTE
+426 TAIQNDIKTE

-448 NPEVE
+448 NPKVE
-453 NVILDMSNNG
+453 NVILDMSNNTG
-463 GGACRTAVAT
+463 GSCRTAVAT

-487 SITGAKFSS
+487 SITGAKCSS

-503 ADGKFDE
+503 ADVKFDE

-553 GSACVYSTMA
+553 GSAVVYPTMA
-563 ADSTIFQISSRYV
+563 AASTTFRISSRYV

-613 ANKN
+613 ANMK

>member
-1 MKNNF
+1 M
-6 FKICTICS
+6 
-14 LFIVFFMVISCA
+14 
-26 NDAETK
+26 
-32 YIVTNQIVQVPAE
+32 
-45 EQEKTYS
+45 
-52 VNVLN
+52 N
-57 NIICKENL
+57 NIICKEVL
-65 QGIDRLYFK
+65 QGTARAYFK

-84 IELLCNNFTTVEYP
+84 IEVLCNNFTTVEYP

-293 KLLDP
+293 KLLNP

-473 LAWMLGEVQTNITN
+473 LAWMLGEVQINTTN

-521 LISPASFSCGNMVP
+521 LISPVSFSCGNMVP

-553 GSACVYSTMA
+553 GSAVVYETMA
-563 ADSTIFQISSRYV
+563 ADSTIFNISSRYV

-613 ANKN
+613 ANMN

>member
-1 MKNNF
+1 MKNIF
-6 FKICTICS
+6 FKICTVCS
-14 LFIVFFMVISCA
+14 LFIVFFMVISCS

-32 YIVTNQIVQVPAE
+32 YMIVQVPAE
-45 EQEKTYS
+45 EKEKTYS

-65 QGIDRLYFK
+65 QGIDCLYFK

-84 IELLCNNFTTVEYP
+84 IEELCNYYFTVEYP
-98 EKYKVLITSNNN
+98 EKYKVLITSKNN

-133 MSQFYGGSS
+133 ISQFYSESS
-142 KKTFFDLANVK
+142 KLFFDLANVQ

-197 NTFGNLFTAFKSV
+197 NTYGNLFTAFKSV

-215 EVYSRNE
+215 EVYSVNK
-222 IIDKIVN
+222 IINNNGFDNAK
-229 REEFREEFYRFD
+229 EFYRFD

-246 KMRSSALTDFTYNEL
+246 KMRSSALTNFTYNEL

-293 KLLDP
+293 KLLNP
-298 DPEIFCKAIWEL
+298 DPEIFCKAIWDL
-310 CHAYFSDYHSIFM
+310 CEAYFSDNHSNFKF
-323 LASYYCGY
+323 ASYYCGY

-346 NLLTGNSL
+346 NLLTGESL
-354 YEKMVLYKTARQNV
+354 GKKIELYYTARQNA
-368 YREKVP
+368 YIENIP

-379 DDGKTAIVRFDQYT
+379 NDGKTAIVRFDNYT

-398 DLNAIINETNLELGK
+398 DLNAIIKETNLELGK

-448 NPEVE
+448 NPKVE
-453 NVILDMSNNG
+453 NVILDMSNNTG
-463 GGACRTAVAT
+463 GSCRTAVAT

-487 SITGAKFSS
+487 SITGAKCSS

-553 GSACVYSTMA
+553 GSAVVYETMA
-563 ADSTIFQISSRYV
+563 ADSTIFNISSRYV
-576 MSENKNGSNYDIDK
+576 IKENKNGSNYDIDK

-613 ANKN
+613 ANMK

>member
-1 MKNNF
+1 MKNIF

-65 QGIDRLYFK
+65 RGIDCLYFK

-84 IELLCNNFTTVEYP
+84 IEELCNYYFTVEYP
-98 EKYKVLITSNNN
+98 EKYKVLITSKNN

-133 MSQFYGGSS
+133 ISQFYSESS
-142 KKTFFDLANVK
+142 KLFFDLANVQ

-197 NTFGNLFTAFKSV
+197 NTYGNLFTAFKSV

-215 EVYSRNE
+215 EVYSVNK
-222 IIDKIVN
+222 IINNGFDNAK
-229 REEFREEFYRFD
+229 EFYRFD

-246 KMRSSALTDFTYNEL
+246 KMRSSALTNFTYNEL

-293 KLLDP
+293 KLLNP
-298 DPEIFCKAIWEL
+298 DPEIFCKAIWDL
-310 CHAYFSDYHSIFM
+310 CEAYFSDNHSNFKF
-323 LASYYCGY
+323 ASYYCGY

-346 NLLTGNSL
+346 NLLTGNSISKKMEL
-354 YEKMVLYKTARQNV
+354 YYTARQNA
-368 YREKVP
+368 YDENIP

-379 DDGKTAIVRFDQYT
+379 DDEKTAIVRFDHYT

-448 NPEVE
+448 NPKVE
-453 NVILDMSNNG
+453 NVILDMSNNTG
-463 GGACRTAVAT
+463 GSCRTAVAT

-487 SITGAKFSS
+487 SITGAKCSS

-553 GSACVYSTMA
+553 GSACVYPTMA
-563 ADSTIFQISSRYV
+563 ADSTTFRISSRYV

-613 ANKN
+613 ANMK

>member
-14 LFIVFFMVISCA
+14 LFIVFFMVISCS

-32 YIVTNQIVQVPAE
+32 YMVVQVPAE

-84 IELLCNNFTTVEYP
+84 IEELCNYYFTVEYP
-98 EKYKVLITSNNN
+98 EKYKVLITSKNN

-133 MSQFYGGSS
+133 ISQFYSESS
-142 KKTFFDLANVK
+142 KLFFDLANVQ

-197 NTFGNLFTAFKSV
+197 NTFGNLFTNYRY

-215 EVYSRNE
+215 EEYGIDE
-222 IIDKIVN
+222 IINKIGN
-229 REEFREEFYRFD
+229 FYRFD

-298 DPEIFCKAIWEL
+298 DPEIFCKAIWDL
-310 CHAYFSDYHSIFM
+310 CEAYFSDNHSNFKF
-323 LASYYCGY
+323 ASYYCGY

-346 NLLTGNSL
+346 TLLTGNSFLKKMEL
-354 YEKMVLYKTARQNV
+354 YNTARENV
-368 YREKVP
+368 YGENVP
-374 GLEFS
+374 GFEFS
-379 DDGKTAIVRFDQYT
+379 DDGKTAIVRFDHYT

-398 DLNAIINETNLELGK
+398 DLNAIINEKNQELKK
-413 TTEDICN
+413 TTEDICDL
-420 SIKENY
+420 IKKNY
-426 TAIQKDIKTE
+426 TSIQNDIKTE
-436 YYLYCVNKMIKK
+436 YYLYCVNKMIKE

-453 NVILDMSNNG
+453 NVILDMSNNTG
-463 GGACRTAVAT
+463 GSCRTAVAT

-487 SITGAKFSS
+487 SITGAKCSS

-521 LISPASFSCGNMVP
+521 LISPVSFSCGNMVP

-553 GSACVYSTMA
+553 GSACVYPTMA
-563 ADSTIFQISSRYV
+563 ADSTTFRISSRYV

-604 NKEKICSIV
+604 DRETICSIV
-613 ANKN
+613 ANMD

>member
-6 FKICTICS
+6 YKICSICS
-14 LFIVFFMVISCA
+14 LFIVFFMVISCS

-32 YIVTNQIVQVPAE
+32 YMIVQVPAE
-45 EQEKTYS
+45 EKEKTYS

-65 QGIDRLYFK
+65 QGIDCLYFK

-84 IELLCNNFTTVEYP
+84 IEELCNYYFTVEYP
-98 EKYKVLITSNNN
+98 EKYKVLITSKNN

-133 MSQFYGGSS
+133 ISQFYSESS
-142 KKTFFDLANVK
+142 KLFFDLANVQ

-197 NTFGNLFTAFKSV
+197 NTYGNLFTAFKSV

-215 EVYSRNE
+215 EVYSVNK
-222 IIDKIVN
+222 IIYNGFDNPK
-229 REEFREEFYRFD
+229 EFYRFD

-293 KLLDP
+293 KLLNP
-298 DPEIFCKAIWEL
+298 DPEIFCKAIWDL
-310 CHAYFSDYHSIFM
+310 CEAYFSDNHSNFKF
-323 LASYYCGY
+323 ASYYCGY

-346 NLLTGNSL
+346 NLLTGNSISKKMEL
-354 YEKMVLYKTARQNV
+354 YYTARQNV
-368 YREKVP
+368 YGEDIP

-379 DDGKTAIVRFDQYT
+379 DDGKTAIVRFDHYT
-393 TSGDS
+393 NSEDY
-398 DLNAIINETNLELGK
+398 DLNAIINETNQKLEK

-426 TAIQKDIKTE
+426 TAIQKDIDTE
-436 YYLYCVNKMIKK
+436 YYLYCVNKMIKE

-453 NVILDMSNNG
+453 NVILDMSNNTG
-463 GGACRTAVAT
+463 GSCRTAVAT

-487 SITGAKFSS
+487 SITGAKCSS

-553 GSACVYSTMA
+553 GSAVVYPTMA
-563 ADSTIFQISSRYV
+563 ADSTTFRISSRYV

-613 ANKN
+613 ANMK

>member
-1 MKNNF
+1 MRNNF
-6 FKICTICS
+6 YKICSICS
-14 LFIVFFMVISCA
+14 LFIVFFMVISCS

-32 YIVTNQIVQVPAE
+32 YMVVQVPAE

-65 QGIDRLYFK
+65 RGIDCLYFK

-84 IELLCNNFTTVEYP
+84 IEKLCNNFTTVEYP

-110 NYTSTVLIDLT
+110 NYTSTALIDLT

-142 KKTFFDLANVK
+142 KKTFFDLANVQ

-183 CAEIDGKLNYYVSL
+183 CAEIDGELNYYVSL
-197 NTFGNLFTAFKSV
+197 NTFGNLFTAFKSP

-215 EVYSRNE
+215 EVYSRKE

-241 EGTGK
+241 EGSGK

-337 AERVETGDE
+337 RERVETGDE

-354 YEKMVLYKTARQNV
+354 YEKMVLYKTARQIA
-368 YREKVP
+368 YPEKVP

-379 DDGKTAIVRFDQYT
+379 DDGKTAIVRFDEYT

-398 DLNAIINETNLELGK
+398 DLNAIINEKNTEEICELIK
-413 TTEDICN
+413 TD
-420 SIKENY
+420 Y
-426 TAIQKDIKTE
+426 TAIQNDIVTE
-436 YYLYCVNKMIKK
+436 YYLYCVNKMIKEK
-448 NPEVE
+448 PEVE

-487 SITGAKFSS
+487 SITGAKCSS

-553 GSACVYSTMA
+553 GSACVYETMA

-604 NKEKICSIV
+604 NKKKICRIV
-613 ANKN
+613 ANMD

>member
-6 FKICTICS
+6 YKICSICS

-65 QGIDRLYFK
+65 QGIDCLYFK

-84 IELLCNNFTTVEYP
+84 IEELCNYYFTVEYP
-98 EKYKVLITSNNN
+98 EKYKVLITSKNN

-133 MSQFYGGSS
+133 ISQFYSESS
-142 KKTFFDLANVK
+142 KLFFDLANVQ

-197 NTFGNLFTAFKSV
+197 NTYGNLFTAFKSV

-215 EVYSRNE
+215 EVYNRNE
-222 IIDKIVN
+222 IIDNIVN
-229 REEFREEFYRFD
+229 KEEFYRFD

-246 KMRSSALTDFTYNEL
+246 KMRSSALTNFTYNEL

-293 KLLDP
+293 KLLNP
-298 DPEIFCKAIWEL
+298 DPEIFCKAIWDL
-310 CHAYFSDYHSIFM
+310 CEAYFSDNHSNFKF
-323 LASYYCGY
+323 ASYYCGY

-346 NLLTGNSL
+346 NLLMGNSISKKMEL
-354 YEKMVLYKTARQNV
+354 YYTARQNA
-368 YREKVP
+368 YSENVP

-379 DDGKTAIVRFDQYT
+379 DDGKTAIVRFDHYT
-393 TSGDS
+393 NSGDS

-426 TAIQKDIKTE
+426 TAIQNDIKTE

-448 NPEVE
+448 NPKVE
-453 NVILDMSNNG
+453 NVILDMSNNTG
-463 GGACRTAVAT
+463 GSCRTAVAT

-487 SITGAKFSS
+487 SITGAKCSS

-553 GSACVYSTMA
+553 GSAVVYPTMA
-563 ADSTIFQISSRYV
+563 ADSTTFRISSRYV

-604 NKEKICSIV
+604 DRETICSIV
-613 ANKN
+613 ANMD

>member
-1 MKNNF
+1 
-6 FKICTICS
+6 
-14 LFIVFFMVISCA
+14 MVISCA

-45 EQEKTYS
+45 EKEKTYS

-65 QGIDRLYFK
+65 QGIDCLYFK

-84 IELLCNNFTTVEYP
+84 IEKLCKYFTVEYP

-110 NYTSTVLIDLT
+110 NYTSTALIDLT

-133 MSQFYGGSS
+133 MSMFQSS
-142 KKTFFDLANVK
+142 SSKTFFDIASVQ

-197 NTFGNLFTAFKSV
+197 NTFGNLFTNYRY

-215 EVYSRNE
+215 EEYGIDE
-222 IIDKIVN
+222 IINKIGN
-229 REEFREEFYRFD
+229 FYRFD

-293 KLLDP
+293 KLLNP
-298 DPEIFCKAIWEL
+298 DPEIFCKAIWDL
-310 CHAYFSDYHSIFM
+310 CEAYFSDNHSNFKF
-323 LASYYCGY
+323 ASYYCGY

-346 NLLTGNSL
+346 NLLTGNSISKKMEL
-354 YEKMVLYKTARQNV
+354 YYTARQNA
-368 YREKVP
+368 YDENIP

-379 DDGKTAIVRFDQYT
+379 DDGKTAIVRFDHYT
-393 TSGDS
+393 NSEDY
-398 DLNAIINETNLELGK
+398 DLNAIINETNQKLEK
-413 TTEDICN
+413 TTEEICKLIKKNYIAIYADI
-420 SIKENY
+420 
-426 TAIQKDIKTE
+426 DTE
-436 YYLYCVNKMIKK
+436 YYLYCVNKMIKE

-453 NVILDMSNNG
+453 NVILDMSNNTG
-463 GGACRTAVAT
+463 GSCRTAVAT

-487 SITGAKFSS
+487 SITGAKCSS

-553 GSACVYSTMA
+553 GSACVYPTMA
-563 ADSTIFQISSRYV
+563 ADSTTFRISSRYV

-604 NKEKICSIV
+604 DREKICGIV
-613 ANKN
+613 ANMD

>member
-32 YIVTNQIVQVPAE
+32 YMIVQVPAE
-45 EQEKTYS
+45 EKEKTYS

-65 QGIDRLYFK
+65 QGIDCLYFK

-84 IELLCNNFTTVEYP
+84 IEELCNYYFTVEYP

-133 MSQFYGGSS
+133 ISQFYGGSS
-142 KKTFFDLANVK
+142 KKLFFDLASVQ

-197 NTFGNLFTAFKSV
+197 NTYGNLFTAFKSV

-215 EVYSRNE
+215 EVYSVNK
-222 IIDKIVN
+222 IINNGFDNAK
-229 REEFREEFYRFD
+229 EFYRFD

-293 KLLDP
+293 KLLNP
-298 DPEIFCKAIWEL
+298 DPEIFCKAIWDL
-310 CHAYFSDYHSIFM
+310 CEAYFSDNHSNFKF
-323 LASYYCGY
+323 ASYYCGY

-346 NLLTGNSL
+346 NLLTGNSISKKMEL
-354 YEKMVLYKTARQNV
+354 YYTARQNV
-368 YREKVP
+368 YGENIP

-379 DDGKTAIVRFDQYT
+379 DDEKTAIVRFDHYT

-448 NPEVE
+448 NPKVE
-453 NVILDMSNNG
+453 NVILDMSNNTG
-463 GGACRTAVAT
+463 GSCRTAVAT

-487 SITGAKFSS
+487 SITGAKCSS

-510 NDTIKDKKLFC
+510 KDTIKDKKLFC
-521 LISPASFSCGNMVP
+521 LISPVSFSCGNMVP

-553 GSACVYSTMA
+553 GSACVYPTMA

-613 ANKN
+613 ANMN